1 MSHTYQTE
9 VYSYISDDTA
19 KEVEILKVHKHVLCK
34 CMDLDMREGGGSQN
48 TTAERKLLTFSHKQ
62 TNFVPAWS

>member
-9 VYSYISDDTA
+9 VSYSYISDDTA
-19 KEVEILKVHKHVLCK
+19 KKVEILKVHKHVLYK

-48 TTAERKLLTFSHKQ
+48 TTAER
-62 TNFVPAWS
+62 NF